1 MVRSA
6 RQKYEL
12 LCTRRHCRQQSDLII
27 QGGKAHSQ
35 RGPLWP
41 CYLNYVSS
49 EILYITKPFW
59 GGFLKMNP
67 YLYLH
72 LFSDS
77 IEIQSLNLHM
87 QITKEFFFIPVTDL
101 IVLLRFSLSERNLN
115 LSIKESPVSNFQS
128 RVNSVTY
135 IYELSHESLVSFPL
149 RNGIAVGN

>member
-1 MVRSA
+1 
-6 RQKYEL
+6 
-12 LCTRRHCRQQSDLII
+12 
-27 QGGKAHSQ
+27 
-35 RGPLWP
+35 
-41 CYLNYVSS
+41 
-49 EILYITKPFW
+49 
-59 GGFLKMNP
+59 MNP

-135 IYELSHESLVSFPL
+135 IHELSHESLVSFPL